1 MMNRE
6 SKPERDRTFRSKI
19 LTIIVL
25 RRIGFSVEKKDEDE
39 NEDNIFFLKWMQTQ

>member
-25 RRIGFSVEKKDEDE
+25 RRIGFSVEKNEDE